1 MQKEYTLSINDL
13 NEPEVLYGKEAIAT
27 ILVRLLLLQPG
38 TFPDRPKMGV
48 GLVANYR
55 YSDEEKI
62 SELRKEIE
70 NQVKTYLPR
79 YQAASVTCILN
90 KDNTLNIG
98 IEVDDV
104 LYQFDTSDI
113 QPDVTLD
120 NLTSTTI

>member
-13 NEPEVLYGKEAIAT
+13 NEPKILYGREAIAT

-38 TFPDRPKMGV
+38 TFPDRPEMGV

-55 YSDEEKI
+55 YSDKEKI
-62 SELRKEIE
+62 SDLRKEIE
-70 NQVKTYLPR
+70 EQVKTYLPR
-79 YQAASVTCILN
+79 YQAVNVKCILN
-90 KDNTLNIG
+90 KDNTLTIG

-113 QPDVTLD
+113 TPEIELD
-120 NLTSTTI
+120 NLKSNF